1 MNLENDLRRALRRTE
16 PPSGF
21 ADRVISLAA
30 PSASLPKPGATRWW
44 QLRGLVFATAAATA
58 VLIAGLAWQGHQQ
71 ERSLQAQKQLIT
83 ALNVTQASLQKAQ
96 QRIRRVAAKPP
107 L

>member
-44 QLRGLVFATAAATA
+44 QLRGLVFATATATA